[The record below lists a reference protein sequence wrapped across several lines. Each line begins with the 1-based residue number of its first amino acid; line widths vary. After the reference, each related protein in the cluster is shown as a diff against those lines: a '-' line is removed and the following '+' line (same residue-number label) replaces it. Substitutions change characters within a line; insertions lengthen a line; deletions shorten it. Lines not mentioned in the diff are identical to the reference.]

1 MLENTQETQ
10 AVPEVEEVAEVAEV
24 EEEVIDSAVP
34 TIEDMEEVALSA
46 VGRISVQDLIDDS
59 VSALVEVY
67 KARPESYYFDAR
79 HYDDANANTPS
90 PFLDLI
96 QYLREVNPD
105 NYSLETDD
113 ASDRDTTV

>member
-1 MLENTQETQ
+1 MLDNIQEVQ
-10 AVPEVEEVAEVAEV
+10 ANPEEVV
-24 EEEVIDSAVP
+24 EEEVLEEEVLDAVMP

-46 VGRISVQDLIDDS
+46 VGRISIQDLIDDS
-59 VSALVEVY
+59 VRALVEVY

-79 HYDDANANTPS
+79 HYDDSNKNSPS

-105 NYSLETDD
+105 SYSQDIDD
-113 ASDRDTTV
+113 ASDRDTAV